1 MRFVVAGCRAAAGAQ
16 AGRLL
21 ARFCWFRMV
30 QTVFIV
36 AANRFFRESLSSL
49 LRKEKDISVLGAEQ
63 FSART
68 LQQIAQCDP
77 DLVVLTPDWHDME
90 FQAAK
95 AIRAAEPQVKVLMI
109 SMVDDQN
116 VFLRAV
122 RAGAVGYLLKEASA
136 EEILATVRHLSE
148 NSVACPRHLE
158 RVLFDYI
165 AAGSPSR
172 AGLTMRER
180 QLVSLIGEGLTNKEI
195 AARLHLSEQTVKNHV
210 HRILRKTGSSNRTS
224 LSQMAH
230 AQHASDSASPPPSNP
245 VS

>member
-1 MRFVVAGCRAAAGAQ
+1 
-16 AGRLL
+16 
-21 ARFCWFRMV
+21 MV
-30 QTVFIV
+30 QKVFIV

-49 LRKEKDISVLGAEQ
+49 FRKEQGISVLGAEE
-63 FSART
+63 FSAHT
-68 LQQIAQCDP
+68 LQEIAQRDP

-95 AIRAAEPQVKVLMI
+95 AIRAAKPRVKVLMI

-122 RAGAVGYLLKEASA
+122 RAGAVGYLLKQASA
-136 EEILATVRHLSE
+136 EEIVATVRHLAD
-148 NSVACPRHLE
+148 NPVACPRHLE

-172 AGLTMRER
+172 AGLTLRER
-180 QLVSLIGEGLTNKEI
+180 QLVSLIAEGLTNKEI

-224 LSQMAH
+224 LSQLVHAH
-230 AQHASDSASPPPSNP
+230 HAPDSASSPPTNQIS
-245 VS
+245 

>member
-1 MRFVVAGCRAAAGAQ
+1 MA
-16 AGRLL
+16 
-21 ARFCWFRMV
+21 

-49 LRKEKDISVLGAEQ
+49 FRKEKDLSVLGAEE
-63 FSART
+63 FSASA
-68 LQQIAQCDP
+68 LQAIARLDP
-77 DLVVLTPDWHDME
+77 DLAVVTPDWHDME
-90 FQAAK
+90 FQATRS
-95 AIRAAEPQVKVLMI
+95 IRATRPRMKILMI
-109 SMVDDQN
+109 SMENDED

-122 RAGAVGYLLKEASA
+122 RAGAVGYLLKDASA
-136 EEILATVRHLSE
+136 EEIVATVRHLAA

-210 HRILRKTGSSNRTS
+210 HRILRKTGSASRSCLLRLPQDSPASSVAAAQPSPTS
-224 LSQMAH
+224 IS
-230 AQHASDSASPPPSNP
+230 
-245 VS
+245 